1 MRREMENNPD
11 KFRKVFAEVTE
22 DVDELRVIEQ
32 QEQQIAEAA
41 QESVMMPE
49 NEAVELAVKKAK
61 HAARKA
67 FYEGKRLGIKSE
79 RARKAELLRRASEK
93 KKLRAYIT
101 KLAAQIAKTKY
112 GVPRVLARLFDLDSR
127 KPFAELG
134 IRALS
139 PAVSGAI
146 DIRNYIEEVDFHRD
160 SLLYS
165 LEIDLV
171 RLRIK
176 AHLRGTSLAEVQKK
190 ANLRVIALIR
200 DHEAI
205 LPVDDESLEED
216 DILVAA
222 VHQDVVKDLRQYFRL
237 EG

>member
-1 MRREMENNPD
+1 VGCGKVGLQLLRFLRTERHYLVAID
-11 KFRKVFAEVTE
+11 KDQTAL
-22 DVDELRVIEQ
+22 DELGPDFPGLTLRGNGIDT
-32 QEQQIAEAA
+32 
-41 QESVMMPE
+41 
-49 NEAVELAVKKAK
+49 ELLERAGIKKADAL
-61 HAARKA
+61 AAVT
-67 FYEGKRLGIKSE
+67 GDDNTNLV
-79 RARKAELLRRASEK
+79 
-93 KKLRAYIT
+93 
-101 KLAAQIAKTKY
+101 AAQIAKTKY

-176 AHLRGTSLAEVQKK
+176 AHLRGTSLTEVQKK
-190 ANLRVIALIR
+190 ANLRIIALIR